1 MLRGRDITS
10 VPYTKNTCSSEILAF
25 IGLLYL
31 RGLLGLNNHDVAI
44 LFNDLTGNPVF
55 GSTMSKN
62 RFKFLF
68 SNISFDDFETRTQRW
83 VYDRFTAIRDVFES
97 FNHNCSSCIVP
108 GDFLSLDE
116 TLYPM
121 KTRIGFKQ
129 FNPNKPAKYELLFKS
144 INACRYPYTFR
155 TAPYVGKPK
164 NHSNQEQCKFYVR
177 GTEDTVKRLVTDLEQ
192 HTSLSGRNIS
202 YDRLYT
208 SISLAKWLLERNITT
223 VGTLQA
229 NRKGIPEEVKHF
241 GSRDSN
247 SYEVFWDESGKLIL
261 NSYIVNTKFRKI
273 QVPEKETYCCY
284 PILGTVKDNLR
295 LKPAIYKLYEYTK
308 GGTDIIDQ
316 RMNFCSSKAKSRRWT
331 MTAFAYVLD
340 TCRVNASTVIALNQS
355 IEPRNTNSFNFG
367 ITLGLQL
374 VRPFVALRSK
384 WALSKGI
391 QDKIQIT
398 LSEPREESY
407 DSSQLCA
414 FPVQSTKQRRCE
426 VCAAEPTGRER
437 DNMGR
442 VFSQCQRCGKAI
454 FKRHYFRFCGA
465 CQ

>member
-1 MLRGRDITS
+1 ML
-10 VPYTKNTCSSEILAF
+10 
-25 IGLLYL
+25 
-31 RGLLGLNNHDVAI
+31 VAI
-44 LFNDLTGNPVF
+44 HTH
-55 GSTMSKN
+55 SK
-62 RFKFLF
+62 LP
-68 SNISFDDFETRTQRW
+68 Q
-83 VYDRFTAIRDVFES
+83 
-97 FNHNCSSCIVP
+97 
-108 GDFLSLDE
+108 
-116 TLYPM
+116 
-121 KTRIGFKQ
+121 
-129 FNPNKPAKYELLFKS
+129 
-144 INACRYPYTFR
+144 
-155 TAPYVGKPK
+155 YVGKPK

-192 HTSLSGRNIS
+192 YTSLSGRNIS

-229 NRKGIPEEVKHF
+229 NRKGIPEEVKHV

-261 NSYIVNTKFRKI
+261 NSYIVNTKSSGKRN
-273 QVPEKETYCCY
+273 VLLLSTMH
-284 PILGTVKDNLR
+284 PILGTVKDSLR
-295 LKPAIYKLYEYTK
+295 LKPAIYKLYDYTK

-316 RMNFCSSKAKSRRWT
+316 RINFYSSKVKSRRWT

-355 IEPRNTNSFNFG
+355 IEPRNTNSFDFG
-367 ITLGLQL
+367 ITLVLQL

-384 WALSKGI
+384 WGLSKGI

-426 VCAAEPTGRER
+426 VCAAKATGRER
-437 DNMGR
+437 DTC
-442 VFSQCQRCGKAI
+442 F
-454 FKRHYFRFCGA
+454 
-465 CQ
+465 